1 MTDKEK
7 EAKLKKLHAIRGG
20 NRSAIT
26 RLEKQAKAIVE
37 EVQNSGSSVDI
48 LVRLETL
55 SAALV
60 GKHANTKGLDE
71 EIIEL
76 CAVEEIK
83 REIEET
89 TEWELR
95 ITEILGKIKAVQTG
109 RYSQPSAHGTGGQGS
124 STPTPSRPASPSQNT
139 RGAEILFQAP
149 GAANSLNISG
159 GSTTNSN
166 VGGIRLPKINLPKFN
181 GDVTRFMS
189 FWQSFNCAIHSND
202 SLSAVNKMNYLVN
215 LLEGPAYSKSV
226 DWS

>member
-76 CAVEEIK
+76 CAVEEIE

-89 TEWELR
+89 TE
-95 ITEILGKIKAVQTG
+95 
-109 RYSQPSAHGTGGQGS
+109 
-124 STPTPSRPASPSQNT
+124 
-139 RGAEILFQAP
+139 
-149 GAANSLNISG
+149 
-159 GSTTNSN
+159 
-166 VGGIRLPKINLPKFN
+166 
-181 GDVTRFMS
+181 
-189 FWQSFNCAIHSND
+189 
-202 SLSAVNKMNYLVN
+202 
-215 LLEGPAYSKSV
+215 
-226 DWS
+226 